1 MMRSVQYFL
10 SCIKLRGMIL
20 FGGIFIILSF
30 AQKVSYAQIETGSFD
45 FEGHHRNYMVYLPN
59 NYPGTINFPLV
70 IYLHSY
76 GWTAQQG
83 MNYTLLHQVADTS
96 GFIVVYPSAIN
107 NWNSGIGE
115 GAGWQTPDVDDV
127 GFINALIDTLS
138 NHYSIN
144 LERIYACGF
153 SNGGFMSYKLA
164 CQLSHRIAAI
174 ASVGGVIS
182 SGTAD
187 NCNPQHTM
195 PVLQIHGTADGIV
208 SLLYGTTDWYSVDQT
223 LSYWTYVNGCVQ
235 VNTVLLP
242 DLDPTDGCTVKKI
255 TYSNCSDESN
265 VIFYKVIN
273 GGHSWPGAAADY
285 SWAGNKTNDINA
297 GVEILNFFNNYELV
311 TSIEPTPSSTPGE
324 FCLFQNYPNPFNTE
338 TAILYQLPEL
348 LNVKLVI
355 YNLLGQSIAILKDE
369 EQPAGNYSVQWDGKD
384 DTGKQFHSGVYL
396 YRLETMEFSEVK
408 KLTLQR

>member
-1 MMRSVQYFL
+1 MMRSIQYFL

-30 AQKVSYAQIETGSFD
+30 AQKVSYAQNQTGSFE
-45 FEGHHRNYMVYLPN
+45 FEGRTRDYIVSLPDN
-59 NYPGTINFPLV
+59 FSDTTNFPLV

-83 MNYTLLHQVADTS
+83 MDYTLMNLVADTS
-96 GFIVVYPSAIN
+96 GFIVVFPNAVDRR
-107 NWNSGIGE
+107 WNSGIGE
-115 GAGWQTPDVDDV
+115 NPDWPDPDVDDV

-144 LERIYACGF
+144 LKRIYACGF

-182 SGTAD
+182 SGTAN

-208 SLLYGTTDWYSVDQT
+208 SPYGTTDWYSVDQT
-223 LSYWTYVNGCVQ
+223 LSYWTDFNDCVQ
-235 VNTVLLP
+235 VNTVLLL

-297 GVEILNFFNNYELV
+297 GVEILNFFKNYELV

-338 TAILYQLPEL
+338 ITILYQLPEL
-348 LNVKLVI
+348 LKVKLVI

-384 DTGKQFHSGVYL
+384 DTGKQLHSGVYL
-396 YRLETMEFSEVK
+396 YRLETREFSEVK
-408 KLTLQR
+408 QLTLQR